1 MMKRLAGKGKK
12 QNISNESVTNA
23 SSAEVKVL
31 LFPENTGSTRK
42 KERSALLQ
50 TKNDSSFSSSD
61 SVNHENLEE
70 EDNPNHDLEID
81 TSLKRLEETE
91 KKLKYHIREL
101 ESYLGLS

>member
-1 MMKRLAGKGKK
+1 MKRLAGKGKK
-12 QNISNESVTNA
+12 QNISNETFTNA

-42 KERSALLQ
+42 KERSSLLQ